1 MGTIQYVF
9 DVLRGDLKSITITI
23 IICTGCRTE
32 DNDWSNIFAR
42 VSSLQ
47 VIDDT
52 IWQKNTLARVVE
64 YVIT

>member
-1 MGTIQYVF
+1 MQYVF
-9 DVLRGDLKSITITI
+9 NVLRGDLKSITITI

-52 IWQKNTLARVVE
+52 IWQKKHISASC
-64 YVIT
+64 